1 MEISLLEEEMQGVLY
16 WLFVVL
22 VSGVLAFALVEAAAK
37 GFAHCRRRFINRLGR
52 VLAMLANVFK
62 VALGVSALVYALG
75 VIFVEFPAIYQI
87 ILRTSITFAGL
98 LVLHLMIRQL
108 IKLKQRK

>member
-1 MEISLLEEEMQGVLY
+1 MRSVLY

-22 VSGVLAFALVEAAAK
+22 MSSVLAFALMEAAAK
-37 GFAHCRRRFINRLGR
+37 GFTRCRRRFINRLGR
-52 VLAMLANVFK
+52 VLAILANVFK
-62 VALGVSALVYALG
+62 VAFGVSALVYALG
-75 VIFVEFPAIYQI
+75 VIFEEFPAIYQI

-108 IKLKQRK
+108 IKQKQRK